1 MSVVIRVPPYE
12 QLEDPVARE
21 CFQWIVDF
29 LRDVPLLQGNF
40 RHIILTI
47 NKAETGLKL
56 PHNLGFKPEDIIQ
69 TSLTGA
75 GTITYNYSS
84 FDNTNLNITT
94 TGACVVRLFAGRYE
108 REFT

>member
-12 QLEDPVARE
+12 RLEDPVARE
-21 CFQWIVDF
+21 CFQWLVDF
-29 LRDVPLLQGNF
+29 LRDVPLLQGSF
-40 RHIILTI
+40 RHMELKF
-47 NKAETGLKL
+47 NKAETNVKI

-75 GTITYNYSS
+75 GTVTFNHDKFNNANLDIST
-84 FDNTNLNITT
+84 TNS
-94 TGACVVRLFAGRYE
+94 CVVRFFAGRYE